1 MPRKTALKRTVVIF
15 VIFGWSP
22 KPKHMFDYFDAMD
35 ALLRTFWYVA
45 LPTSVIFVI
54 QTILSFIGADAADGL
69 EADFDGDFA
78 GGDAPFQLFSLR
90 NLINFLL
97 GFSWTGISFYE
108 LISNQWA
115 LLSLSLAVGG
125 LFVYLFFIVIKQVQ
139 KLAEDNSFR
148 YEKTIGKTG
157 EVYLTIPAA
166 FAGKGKI
173 SLSIKGSVH
182 ELEAITAGESLPSGA
197 LARVVKIES
206 DNLLVVE
213 KLS

>member
-1 MPRKTALKRTVVIF
+1 M
-15 VIFGWSP
+15 
-22 KPKHMFDYFDAMD
+22 DYFEQMEP
-35 ALLRTFWYVA
+35 LLRTFWYVA
-45 LPTSVIFVI
+45 LPASLIFAI
-54 QTILSFIGADAADGL
+54 QTILSFIGADASDGL
-69 EADFDGDFA
+69 EADFNGDFE
-78 GGDAPFQLFSLR
+78 GGSDTFQLFSLR

-97 GFSWTGISFYE
+97 GFSWTGISFYSNIPNATL
-108 LISNQWA
+108 LI
-115 LLSLSLAVGG
+115 LLALAVGG
-125 LFVYLFFIVIKQVQ
+125 LFVYLFFIIIKQVQ

-157 EVYLTIPAA
+157 EVYLTIPGQ

-173 SLSIKGSVH
+173 SLSIKGSAH
-182 ELEAITAGESLPSGA
+182 ELDAITAGDSLPSGA